1 MTTTP
6 EGPTPAPDDAAPEPA
21 GAEIGVSEGEG
32 STFEPEE
39 DPEGHGGAS
48 FPRADPEEGDAPT
61 RVGSG
66 PRPMRRPVRA
76 AHP

>member
-39 DPEGHGGAS
+39 DPEAH
-48 FPRADPEEGDAPT
+48 AD
-61 RVGSG
+61 
-66 PRPMRRPVRA
+66 
-76 AHP
+76 